1 MSETK
6 YKVKTTSRFK
16 RDFKLAKR
24 RGLDT
29 GLLEETISVLANG
42 GTLPERYHDHA
53 LIGKLDGFRECHVLP
68 DFLLIYLIEDDV
80 LTLTLIESSFGVPHA
95 LSSRARREIPSQ
107 SVR

>member
-6 YKVKTTSRFK
+6 YRVKTTSRFK

-80 LTLTLIESSFGVPHA
+80 LTLTLTRTGTHSDLFGK
-95 LSSRARREIPSQ
+95 
-107 SVR
+107 

>member
-42 GTLPERYHDHA
+42 VTLPERYHDHA

-80 LTLTLIESSFGVPHA
+80 LTLTLTRTGTHSDLFGK
-95 LSSRARREIPSQ
+95 
-107 SVR
+107 

>member
-29 GLLEETISVLANG
+29 GLLEETISVLANVEHCLNG
-42 GTLPERYHDHA
+42 ITTM
-53 LIGKLDGFRECHVLP
+53 
-68 DFLLIYLIEDDV
+68 LL
-80 LTLTLIESSFGVPHA
+80 
-95 LSSRARREIPSQ
+95 
-107 SVR
+107 